1 MSRDVDGTADFER
14 QLHALL
20 AEGVQRVGGRA
31 RSRLNQARHAAIS
44 EATRTRR
51 WYLPY
56 RLAVRAGRPG
66 VWMPAAGAL
75 AAAVLVA
82 FVLWPQA
89 PQAPQAYPTV
99 EASHAEDLDL
109 IADRDGVELM
119 QGGDGQ
125 FYEWAMAQADQGGP
139 PADPAAA
146 APDKSHGSTGADG
159 QADQNSG

>member
-31 RSRLNQARHAAIS
+31 RSRLNQARHAAVS
-44 EATRTRR
+44 EAARGRR

-56 RLAVRAGRPG
+56 RLAARAGRPG
-66 VWMPAAGAL
+66 VWMPAAGAV

-82 FVLWPQA
+82 FMLWPQA
-89 PQAPQAYPTV
+89 PQGYPAV
-99 EASHAEDLDL
+99 EASHAEDLEL

-125 FYEWAMAQADQGGP
+125 FYEWAMAQAEQGGP
-139 PADPAAA
+139 TAEPAAA
-146 APDKSHGSTGADG
+146 APDKGHGSAGADG
-159 QADQNSG
+159 PADRNSG